1 MKMRTSRDLLDAFQ
15 IRHPHC
21 LYNHFLSC
29 KPMCSSGCSVS
40 S

>member
-21 LYNHFLSC
+21 LHDH
-29 KPMCSSGCSVS
+29 SSRDTPARSSSCSVS